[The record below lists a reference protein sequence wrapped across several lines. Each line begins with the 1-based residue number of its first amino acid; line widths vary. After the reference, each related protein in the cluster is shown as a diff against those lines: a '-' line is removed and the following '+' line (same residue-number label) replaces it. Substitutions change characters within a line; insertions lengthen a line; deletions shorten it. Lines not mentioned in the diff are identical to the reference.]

1 MKTTNARCDAVLI
14 FDKRRLFEPEAIVG
28 MVEKA
33 LISKGFEIVASDEQT
48 PHEVVFQTDELSL
61 TLKCDGCGDDDLM
74 GRLMIAI
81 SDISPKLHA
90 DTPLVLL
97 AEICRKAILVTEAS
111 QIVWL
116 RKDVVFSAQQFLSAF
131 APVKPRR
138 PSRESARVATRPS
151 PRRVASGRSHQ
162 EFAQRLPH
170 ISNEA
175 ERLDRELREMAGD
188 DMHWTQSF
196 TEDEEA
202 ALAEA
207 IRVDEFGRHDEDEV
221 QISRPTRITTWIM
234 TAMLGFFSWP
244 VAAFMV
250 VYNALRGED
259 FRLSAHTLAVAGA
272 FGVLNASGATAQTL
286 NMLIG

>member
-1 MKTTNARCDAVLI
+1 MKPTNARCDAVLV
-14 FDKRRLFEPEAIVG
+14 FDKRRLFEPETIVG

-33 LISKGFEIVASDEQT
+33 LIAKGFEIIASDDQT
-48 PHEVVFQTDELSL
+48 AHEVVFQTDELSL
-61 TLKCDGCGDDDLM
+61 TLKCDGCDDDELM
-74 GRLMIAI
+74 GRLMVAI

-131 APVKPRR
+131 APVKPKR
-138 PSRESARVATRPS
+138 PSRESTRTASRPA
-151 PRRVASGRSHQ
+151 PRRVASGRAHQ

-170 ISNEA
+170 ISGTE
-175 ERLDRELREMAGD
+175 ERLDREFREMNGED
-188 DMHWTQSF
+188 LSWTLQFSD
-196 TEDEEA
+196 EEEA

-207 IRVDEFGRHDEDEV
+207 IRVDENGRHEEA
-221 QISRPTRITTWIM
+221 QEALSRQTRITTWIM
-234 TAMLGFFSWP
+234 TSMLMFFSWP
-244 VAAFMV
+244 VAAFMI

-259 FRLSAHTLAVAGA
+259 FRLSAHALGLAGA

-286 NMLIG
+286 SMLVG